1 MRGVQAQVLEI
12 VVELLDPRL
21 VLDRRV
27 REIAAAGPIGR
38 VLAGSSVD
46 VIKLLRLGV
55 KGLEVLVGHGPGWRD
70 PAVVVDNVEVLGS

>member
-27 REIAAAGPIGR
+27 RELAAAGPVGR
-38 VLAGSSVD
+38 VLAGGAVD
-46 VIKLLRLGV
+46 VIELS
-55 KGLEVLVGHGPGWRD
+55 
-70 PAVVVDNVEVLGS
+70 ASA